1 MGHPL
6 LNAELQKDQPKVLL
20 VEDDER
26 LSELVRSY
34 LQNNGFQVSVE
45 FRGDRVFDRVQS
57 ERPDLVVLDLGLP
70 GQSGFDVCK
79 ALRAS
84 NSLPI
89 LILTARNSD
98 IDHVLGLELGADD
111 FVIKPV
117 EPRVLV
123 ARIQALLR
131 RSRAPAGAD
140 QRKLQFGG
148 LTIDTAA
155 RSVELNGQQITLSSN
170 EFDLLHFLATHA
182 GEIQSRE
189 TLYLQLYR
197 REYDGVDRTLDVRI
211 SHLRRKLG
219 DTGDPERIRTVWG
232 HGYLFVPGAW

>member
-1 MGHPL
+1 
-6 LNAELQKDQPKVLL
+6 VL
-20 VEDDER
+20 
-26 LSELVRSY
+26 
-34 LQNNGFQVSVE
+34 G
-45 FRGDRVFDRVQS
+45 RVQD
-57 ERPDLVVLDLGLP
+57 ERPDLLILDLGLP
-70 GQSGFDVCK
+70 GRSGFTVCK
-79 ALRAS
+79 DVRAAHS
-84 NSLPI
+84 VPI

-98 IDHVLGLELGADD
+98 IDQVLGLELGADD

-123 ARIQALLR
+123 ARIHALLR
-131 RSRAPAGAD
+131 RSRASA
-140 QRKLQFGG
+140 QEHRKLRFGS
-148 LTIDTAA
+148 LFIDTAA
-155 RSVELNGQQITLSSN
+155 RAVRMNDEEVALSSN
-170 EFDLLHFLATHA
+170 EFDLLLYLAAHP

-219 DTGDPERIRTVWG
+219 DTGEPERIKTVWG

>member
-1 MGHPL
+1 MI
-6 LNAELQKDQPKVLL
+6 
-20 VEDDER
+20 EDDLR
-26 LSELVRSY
+26 LAELVRSY

-45 FRGDRVFDRVQS
+45 SRGDRVVERVRS
-57 ERPDLVVLDLGLP
+57 ESPDLIVLDLGLP
-70 GQSGFDVCK
+70 GQNGFEVCK
-79 ALRAS
+79 ELRAI
-84 NSLPI
+84 NRVPI

-123 ARIQALLR
+123 ARIHALLR
-131 RSRAPAGAD
+131 RSQVPAAVEH
-140 QRKLQFGG
+140 RKLSFGA
-148 LTIDTAA
+148 LSIDTAA
-155 RSVELNGQQITLSSN
+155 RAVVLEGQAVALSSN
-170 EFDLLHFLATHA
+170 EFDLLLLLATRA

-197 REYDGVDRTLDVRI
+197 REYDGTDRTLDVRI
-211 SHLRRKLG
+211 SHLRKKLN
-219 DTGDPERIRTVWG
+219 DTGDPERIKTVWG

>member
-1 MGHPL
+1 M
-6 LNAELQKDQPKVLL
+6 LL

-34 LQNNGFQVSVE
+34 LDGNGFDVSIE
-45 FRGDRVFDRVQS
+45 NRGDRVLGRVQQ
-57 ERPDLVVLDLGLP
+57 ERPDLVIPRPGLP
-70 GQSGFDVCK
+70 GQSGFAVCK
-79 ALRAS
+79 EMRAAHS
-84 NSLPI
+84 TPI

-98 IDHVLGLELGADD
+98 IDQVLGLELGADD
-111 FVIKPV
+111 FVIS
-117 EPRVLV
+117 LSSL
-123 ARIQALLR
+123 ACS
-131 RSRAPAGAD
+131 SRAFMRSCDGAGRRWFRNIASCVSAACPSTRRPVPFGWAS
-140 QRKLQFGG
+140 RK
-148 LTIDTAA
+148 
-155 RSVELNGQQITLSSN
+155 SPCPSN
-170 EFDLLHFLATHA
+170 EFDLLLRLASHP

-219 DTGDPERIRTVWG
+219 DTGEPERIKTVWG